1 MTGVITG
8 DPVGVGVKVGAGD
21 AVLSTVLT
29 GSSVGRSD
37 GSGVS
42 VNGVIVS
49 TAGVKVVIAVGCIIV
64 PGVKVGSDLSTEV
77 LFELHADSSRQ
88 HANKDMIK

>member
-1 MTGVITG
+1 MTGVISG

-49 TAGVKVVIAVGCIIV
+49 TAGVEVGIFVGCIIV
-64 PGVKVGSDLSTEV
+64 PGVNVGSNISTDV

>member
-1 MTGVITG
+1 MTGVISG
-8 DPVGVGVKVGAGD
+8 DPVGVGIKVGAGD

-42 VNGVIVS
+42 INGVNAS
-49 TAGVKVVIAVGCIIV
+49 TAGVEVAMAVGCIIV
-64 PGVKVGSDLSTEV
+64 PGVKVGSDFSTEV

-88 HANKDMIK
+88 QAKKYII

>member
-1 MTGVITG
+1 MGVG
-8 DPVGVGVKVGAGD
+8 VCVGVGVKVETGD

-49 TAGVKVVIAVGCIIV
+49 TADKYAAVKDIV
-64 PGVKVGSDLSTEV
+64 QGSE
-77 LFELHADSSRQ
+77 
-88 HANKDMIK
+88 IKHTGMKQYVSNLVSGNRKK

>member
-8 DPVGVGVKVGAGD
+8 DPVGVGVKLGAGD
-21 AVLSTVLT
+21 SVLSIVLT

-49 TAGVKVVIAVGCIIV
+49 TAGVEVAMAVGCIIV
-64 PGVKVGSDLSTEV
+64 PGVKVGSDLSSEA
-77 LFELHADSSRQ
+77 LLELHADSSRQ